1 MAGSA
6 YKISVVGLAERII
19 PGSFRN
25 RELIE
30 HKDIPITFA
39 ISYETEPNSSSVR
52 ISC

>member
-25 RELIE
+25 RELIDY
-30 HKDIPITFA
+30 KDIPITFA

-52 ISC
+52 ISY